1 MISVLVLNYNG
12 RRYLDDCLS
21 SLAAQTFRD
30 FMGNPDFKG
39 PWGIQDVAGGDNDV
53 ESACHGFVR
62 FASGQVLF
70 VRSSWAE
77 MTQRETASVTF
88 QGTKAGGVIERLFE
102 VDGIDETSTDR
113 CELFTVEHGR
123 HVNRRVIVPR
133 DDAMGRL
140 RSAQNFILSLEG
152 KEEPLNTPDQAV
164 KLMRVVDALYL
175 SAAKGEP
182 VRIGG

>member
-1 MISVLVLNYNG
+1 
-12 RRYLDDCLS
+12 
-21 SLAAQTFRD
+21 
-30 FMGNPDFKG
+30 
-39 PWGIQDVAGGDNDV
+39 
-53 ESACHGFVR
+53 
-62 FASGQVLF
+62 
-70 VRSSWAE
+70 